1 MPYESPARVQT
12 RRSAASALATLNGSH
27 LADEHSQPQQPQP
40 AQHGA
45 VVAQRQ
51 LGSIGAGRSGRGYS
65 PYARRIQTRAAQYDR
80 AEEEEEELDQQQHQE
95 PSPTRQQSTGLF
107 GKVRSLPGRML
118 GLLSRSSSR
127 QSGLSSSTS
136 LADVRAE
143 LDHQLRKEEGAVLP
157 RSRTSAQLVGAATSR
172 AGERR
177 ALPPP
182 PLPSSSSM
190 SALSSFAP
198 RTTHSTLNLQ
208 PSKQPPPFLRGA
220 SPAATSAHSHGGG
233 AARNRSPSPLRN
245 GLAGSMSTFQL
256 AQPSTTLGD
265 SATANPF
272 GLQSR
277 SPFAATDS
285 PRRHHGGAS
294 SSYASQSLQQQQQQG
309 HPLFPY
315 SSNLPRGT
323 SPSLSGSF
331 SMRDGLSTL
340 GGGSA
345 TGKRTFAS
353 RTAASPLSREY
364 DAASRHR
371 NLPASR
377 TISGGLSNLADA
389 GEDVEMLVTTS
400 SSATVADAAAAGATT
415 DRARKRQLVWDPE
428 RGLVSREKLEQ
439 EKAKWVQVWSL
450 SSGAWILL
458 RRLGQ
463 RLIRESV

>member
-12 RRSAASALATLNGSH
+12 RRSAAALAAVNGS
-27 LADEHSQPQQPQP
+27 LVGVDEHSQPPQLP
-40 AQHGA
+40 SGQHGA
-45 VVAQRQ
+45 LVAQRQ

-80 AEEEEEELDQQQHQE
+80 ATEQQDDDHQE
-95 PSPTRQQSTGLF
+95 DQEDAAASPLPSPTRQQSTGLF

-118 GLLSRSSSR
+118 GLLSHSSSR
-127 QSGLSSSTS
+127 QSALSSSTS

-143 LDHQLRKEEGAVLP
+143 LDHQLRKEQQGVLP
-157 RSRTSAQLVGAATSR
+157 RSRTSTQLANSAGSR

-177 ALPPP
+177 ANPVP
-182 PLPSSSSM
+182 PLPASSSM

-198 RTTHSTLNLQ
+198 RTNHSTLNLQ
-208 PSKQPPPFLRGA
+208 TSQPPFLRGA
-220 SPAATSAHSHGGG
+220 SPASGG
-233 AARNRSPSPLRN
+233 ARNRSPSPLRN
-245 GLAGSMSTFQL
+245 GLAGSMSAFQL
-256 AQPSTTLGD
+256 AQQHPTTLGD
-265 SATANPF
+265 GATANPF

-277 SPFAATDS
+277 SPFVDS
-285 PRRHHGGAS
+285 PRRHHHTAS
-294 SSYASQSLQQQQQQG
+294 SSYASQSLHQHQKG

-340 GGGSA
+340 GGGAGSA

-353 RTAASPLSREY
+353 RTMTTAAAASPLGREY
-364 DAASRHR
+364 ATSHR

-377 TISGGLSNLADA
+377 TISGGLSSLAAAAADE
-389 GEDVEMLVTTS
+389 GEDVEMLATTTS
-400 SSATVADAAAAGATT
+400 STTVADAAAAGAT

-428 RGLVSREKLEQ
+428 CGLVSRETLEQ
-439 EKAKWVQVWSL
+439 EKAK
-450 SSGAWILL
+450 
-458 RRLGQ
+458 
-463 RLIRESV
+463 

>member
-12 RRSAASALATLNGSH
+12 RRSAAAAMATLNGGGGGLS
-27 LADEHSQPQQPQP
+27 LADEHSQQQP
-40 AQHGA
+40 HA

-80 AEEEEEELDQQQHQE
+80 QDEQEEELDQQE
-95 PSPTRQQSTGLF
+95 EALPSPTRQSTGLF

-143 LDHQLRKEEGAVLP
+143 LDHQLRKEEGASMP
-157 RSRTSAQLVGAATSR
+157 RSRTSTQLVGAATSR

-177 ALPPP
+177 APQPAP
-182 PLPSSSSM
+182 QPQLPSSASM

-198 RTTHSTLNLQ
+198 RTTHSTLTLQ
-208 PSKQPPPFLRGA
+208 PSQPPPLLRGA
-220 SPAATSAHSHGGG
+220 SPATTSHS
-233 AARNRSPSPLRN
+233 ARNRSPSPLRN

-256 AQPSTTLGD
+256 AQQQQHPTTLGD
-265 SATANPF
+265 GATANPF

-277 SPFAATDS
+277 SPFVDS
-285 PRRHHGGAS
+285 PRRHHGAAS
-294 SSYASQSLQQQQQQG
+294 SSYASQSQQQG

-353 RTAASPLSREY
+353 RTMTTAASPLSREY
-364 DAASRHR
+364 NATIRHR
-371 NLPASR
+371 NLPASQ

-400 SSATVADAAAAGATT
+400 SSATVADAAAAGAAT

-439 EKAKWVQVWSL
+439 EKAKWVRSCLSLQVSG
-450 SSGAWILL
+450 SSWGWA
-458 RRLGQ
+458 
-463 RLIRESV
+463 SD

>member
-12 RRSAASALATLNGSH
+12 RRSAASAVATLNGV
-27 LADEHSQPQQPQP
+27 ADEHSQPQQPQP

-80 AEEEEEELDQQQHQE
+80 AEEEEEEELDQQQHQE
-95 PSPTRQQSTGLF
+95 PSPTRQSTGLF

-143 LDHQLRKEEGAVLP
+143 LDHQLRKEEGQGASMP
-157 RSRTSAQLVGAATSR
+157 RSRTSTQLVGAATSR

-177 ALPPP
+177 ANQPLPPP

-208 PSKQPPPFLRGA
+208 PSQQQPTFLRGA
-220 SPAATSAHSHGGG
+220 SPAAATSVHSHSGA

-256 AQPSTTLGD
+256 AQHSTTLGD

-345 TGKRTFAS
+345 MGKRTFAS

-377 TISGGLSNLADA
+377 TISGGLSNLADE

-400 SSATVADAAAAGATT
+400 SSATVADAAAGTAT

-439 EKAKWVQVWSL
+439 EKAKWVKSGLSL
-450 SSGAWILL
+450 RVLGSS
-458 RRLGQ
+458 
-463 RLIRESV
+463 S